1 MPTKRHNT
9 SPAHLEVWK
18 FGGASLADAAA
29 IERAA
34 ALIASHE
41 GPLVVVASA
50 LAGVTD
56 LLLNGAGRA
65 SAGTADA
72 AAAVASTF
80 LQRHRQAVKALLP
93 SGRKRRALLA
103 RIDEAARQYRDLC
116 SAVSV
121 LGHLEPRTMDLLVS
135 RGERMSAAVLAETLA
150 THRRRAMYVDAT
162 DFVATDGQH
171 GGAAPDLPRT
181 ASGARRALRPL
192 LQRGITPVVPGYV
205 GRAPDGSVATLG
217 RGGSDLTA
225 TLLARSLGARQ
236 VVLWKDVPGIL
247 TADPRLVPDARLLSR
262 LHHREAAEVAH
273 YGAKVLH
280 PRALIPIAG
289 TRIGLHVRSFLDPT
303 SPGTEVSAQRAIEG
317 YPVKALAIVHGQAI
331 VTVAGKGMVGVHG
344 IAARTFTAV
353 DAERLSVSTIFQAS
367 SESSIGFT
375 VPESEAARGV
385 QAVRAA
391 FKDELASGV
400 IDNVSARPGIAVVA
414 VVGEGMAGAPGIAA
428 RVFSALAARSINVVA
443 IAQGSSERN
452 ISFAVN
458 AGDAPEAVRAVHD
471 AFQLSKIGGGRPLAA
486 PRTDVVLLGFGN
498 VGRALADHI
507 AAASADSGVKVVGL
521 MDRSGYIFE
530 PRGLSRRRLSALT
543 REKYEGA
550 LIASLG
556 GRRASAHEALA
567 TIASHAVSRPVIVD
581 VTSGETADLLHTAL
595 GQGFDVVLANKKPL
609 THSWASYERLM
620 AACTPGGPRLKYEAT
635 VGAGLPIIDTYYK
648 LVESGDRVLR
658 IEGCVSGTLMHIAS
672 AVSAGRPFSEAV
684 REAVERGY
692 AEPDPRDDLSGADAG
707 RKALI
712 LARLLGYHGPAAKP
726 DDLVPRSMKGL
737 TPAQFMKRL
746 PELDREW
753 AARTDREAR
762 RGRVLRYVVIAT
774 PKSVSA
780 RLIAVDKSSP
790 IGALTGTR
798 NLVAFT
804 TKRYRT
810 EPLVISGPGA
820 GAAVTAAGILNDILS
835 LAPR

>member
-1 MPTKRHNT
+1 MPRKNRQ
-9 SPAHLEVWK
+9 SPAAGLEIWK

-34 ALIASHE
+34 ALIASHD

-50 LAGVTD
+50 LAGITD
-56 LLLNGAGRA
+56 LLLAGAQRA
-65 SAGTADA
+65 AAGNDA
-72 AAAVASTF
+72 AAPASAF

-93 SGRKRRALLA
+93 SGRRRRALLA

-116 SAVSV
+116 AAVSV

-135 RGERMSAAVLAETLA
+135 RGERMSAALLAEALSA
-150 THRRRAMYVDAT
+150 HRRRAVYVDAT
-162 DFVATDGQH
+162 DFIATDGQH
-171 GGAAPDLPRT
+171 GGAAPDLPQT
-181 ASGARRALRPL
+181 ARRARRVLRPL
-192 LQRGITPVVPGYV
+192 TQRRTVPVVPGYI

-247 TADPRLVPDARLLSR
+247 TADPRLVPDARLLPR

-289 TRIGLHVRSFLDPT
+289 TRVVLHVRSFLDPT
-303 SPGTEVSAQRAIEG
+303 SPGTEVSAQRPLEG
-317 YPVKALAIVHGQAI
+317 YPVKAIAIVHGQAI

-375 VPESEAARGV
+375 IPESEAARGV
-385 QAVRAA
+385 RAVRAA

-414 VVGEGMAGAPGIAA
+414 VVGDGMAGAPGIAA

-458 AGDAPEAVRAVHD
+458 AGEAPEAVRAVHA
-471 AFQLSKIGGGRPLAA
+471 AFQLSKIGGGRPVAA

-507 AAASADSGVKVVGL
+507 AAASVDSGVKVVGL

-530 PRGLSRRRLSALT
+530 PRGLSRRRLTTVT

-609 THSWASYERLM
+609 TQSWTSYQRLM
-620 AACTPGGPRLKYEAT
+620 SACTPGGPRLKYEAT
-635 VGAGLPIIDTYYK
+635 VGAGLPIIDTHYK
-648 LVESGDRVLR
+648 LIETGDRVLR
-658 IEGCVSGTLMHIAS
+658 IEGCVSGTLMYIAS
-672 AVSAGRPFSEAV
+672 AVSSGRPFSDAV
-684 REAVERGY
+684 REAVERGF
-692 AEPDPRDDLSGADAG
+692 AEPDPRDDLSGADAA

-712 LARLLGYHGPAAKP
+712 LARLLGYRGASPKP
-726 DDLVPRSMKGL
+726 DDLVPRSLRGIPL
-737 TPAQFMKRL
+737 PQFMKKL
-746 PELDREW
+746 PGLDAEW
-753 AARTDREAR
+753 AVRTEREAG
-762 RGRVLRYVVIAT
+762 RGRVLRYVVTAT

-780 RLIAVDKSSP
+780 RLVAVEASSP
-790 IGALTGTR
+790 IGALMGTR

-804 TKRYRT
+804 TKRYRA
-810 EPLVISGPGA
+810 EPLGISGPGA
-820 GAAVTAAGILNDILS
+820 GAAVTAAGILNDIYS
-835 LAPR
+835 LAAR

>member
-1 MPTKRHNT
+1 MK
-9 SPAHLEVWK
+9 ADLQVWK
-18 FGGASLADAAA
+18 FGGASLADASA

-34 ALIASHE
+34 ALIAAHD
-41 GPLVVVASA
+41 GPLVIVASA
-50 LAGVTD
+50 LAGITD
-56 LLLNGAGRA
+56 LLIGGAQHAAADTSTRAAGQA
-65 SAGTADA
+65 SAL
-72 AAAVASTF
+72 

-93 SGRKRRALLA
+93 SGKRRRALLA
-103 RIDEAARQYRDLC
+103 RVDEAAREYRDLC
-116 SAVSV
+116 AAVAV
-121 LGHLEPRTMDLLVS
+121 LGHLEPRTLDLLVA
-135 RGERMSAAVLAETLA
+135 RGERMSAALLAEA
-150 THRRRAMYVDAT
+150 VSQAGRRAVYVDAT
-162 DFVATDGQH
+162 EFVATDGQH
-171 GGAAPDLPRT
+171 GGAAPDLART
-181 ASGARRALRPL
+181 KRAARRILQPL
-192 LQRGITPVVPGYV
+192 LSRRTIAVVPGFI
-205 GRAPDGSVATLG
+205 GRSPDGSVATLG

-225 TLLARSLGARQ
+225 TLLGRSLGARQ

-247 TADPRLVPDARLLSR
+247 TADPRLVPDARLLPR

-289 TRIGLHVRSFLDPT
+289 TRIILQVRSFLDPS
-303 SPGTEVSAQRAIEG
+303 SPGTEVSAQRALEE

-331 VTVAGKGMVGVHG
+331 ITVAGKGMVGVHG

-375 VPESEAARGV
+375 VPEAEAARGV
-385 QAVRAA
+385 RAVRAA
-391 FKDELASGV
+391 FRDELASGV
-400 IDNVSARPGIAVVA
+400 IDNVNARPGIAVVA
-414 VVGEGMAGAPGIAA
+414 VVGDGMAGAPGIAA
-428 RVFSALAARSINVVA
+428 RVFSALSARSINVVA

-452 ISFAVN
+452 ISFAIN
-458 AGDAPEAVRAVHD
+458 AEDAAEAARAVHA
-471 AFQLSKIGGGRPLAA
+471 AFQLSKIGGGRPVTA

-507 AAASADSGVKVVGL
+507 AAATSDSGVKVVGL

-530 PRGLSRRRLSALT
+530 PRGLSRRRLSTLT
-543 REKYEGA
+543 REKDEGG

-556 GRRASAHEALA
+556 GRRASAQEALT

-581 VTSGETADLLHTAL
+581 VTSGETADLLYTAL

-609 THSWASYERLM
+609 THAWAGYERLM
-620 AACTPGGPRLKYEAT
+620 SACKPGGPRLKYEAT
-635 VGAGLPIIDTYYK
+635 VGAGLPIIDTYQK
-648 LVESGDRVLR
+648 LIETGDRVLK

-712 LARLLGYHGPAAKP
+712 LARLLGYRGPAPKP
-726 DDLVPRSMKGL
+726 DDLVPRSLKGL
-737 TPAQFMKRL
+737 ASAQFMKRL
-746 PELDREW
+746 PEFDKKW
-753 AARTDREAR
+753 AARTESEAR
-762 RGRVLRYVVIAT
+762 RGRVLRYVVSAT
-774 PKSVSA
+774 AKSVSA
-780 RLIAVDKSSP
+780 RLVAVAADSP

-804 TKRYRT
+804 TRRYRT
-810 EPLVISGPGA
+810 EPLVVSGPGA

>member
-1 MPTKRHNT
+1 MKHT
-9 SPAHLEVWK
+9 LEVWK

-29 IERAA
+29 IQRAA
-34 ALIASHE
+34 ALIAAHD
-41 GPLVVVASA
+41 GPLVIVASA
-50 LAGVTD
+50 LAGITD
-56 LLLNGAGRA
+56 LLIGGAQHSA
-65 SAGTADA
+65 SHPSTPA
-72 AAAVASTF
+72 AAQASTL
-80 LQRHRQAVKALLP
+80 LQRHRQAVKTLLP
-93 SGRKRRALLA
+93 PGKRRRALLA
-103 RIDEAARQYRDLC
+103 RIDEAAREYRDLC
-116 SAVSV
+116 AAVAV
-121 LGHLEPRTMDLLVS
+121 LGHLEARTLDLLVA
-135 RGERMSAAVLAETLA
+135 RGERLSAALLAEA
-150 THRRRAMYVDAT
+150 VVQAGRRAVFVDAT
-162 DFVATDGQH
+162 EFVATDGQH
-171 GGAAPDLPRT
+171 GGAAPDLQRT
-181 ASGARRALRPL
+181 KRAARRVLGPL
-192 LQRGITPVVPGYV
+192 MTRRTIPIVPGFI

-225 TLLARSLGARQ
+225 TLLGRSLGGRK

-247 TADPRLVPDARLLSR
+247 TADPRLVPDARLLPR

-289 TRIGLHVRSFLDPT
+289 TRIILHVRSFLDPL
-303 SPGTEVSAQRAIEG
+303 SPGTEVSAQRALEE

-375 VPESEAARGV
+375 VPEAEAARGV
-385 QAVRAA
+385 RAVRAA
-391 FKDELASGV
+391 FKEELASGV

-414 VVGEGMAGAPGIAA
+414 VVGDGMAGAPGIAA

-452 ISFAVN
+452 ISFAID
-458 AGDAPEAVRAVHD
+458 AGDAAEAARAVHA

-530 PRGLSRRRLSALT
+530 PRGLSRRRLTTLT

-550 LIASLG
+550 LIASPG
-556 GRRASAHEALA
+556 GRRASAHEALT

-581 VTSGETADLLHTAL
+581 VTSGETADLLYTAL

-609 THSWASYERLM
+609 THAWAGYERLM
-620 AACTPGGPRLKYEAT
+620 SACRPGGPRLKYEAT
-635 VGAGLPIIDTYYK
+635 VGAGLPIIDTHQK
-648 LVESGDRVLR
+648 LIESGDRVLR

-684 REAVERGY
+684 REAVDRGY

-712 LARLLGYHGPAAKP
+712 LARLLGYRGPAPKP
-726 DDLVPRSMKGL
+726 DDLVPRAMKGL
-737 TPAQFMKRL
+737 SSAQFLKRL
-746 PELDREW
+746 PELDQYW
-753 AARTDREAR
+753 ASRTEAEAR
-762 RGRVLRYVVIAT
+762 RGRVLRYVVTAT
-774 PKSVSA
+774 AKSVSA
-780 RLIAVDKSSP
+780 RLVAVESDSP

-804 TKRYRT
+804 TRRYRT

>member
-1 MPTKRHNT
+1 MPSKNKRR
-9 SPAHLEVWK
+9 PPPLQVWK

-29 IERAA
+29 IDRAA
-34 ALIASHE
+34 ALIASHD

-50 LAGVTD
+50 LAGITD
-56 LLLNGAGRA
+56 LLLGGAQEA
-65 SAGTADA
+65 AAGTADA
-72 AAAVASTF
+72 GAARAATF
-80 LQRHRQAVKALLP
+80 LQRHRQAVKALVP
-93 SGRKRRALLA
+93 SGTKRRRLLA
-103 RIDEAARQYRDLC
+103 RIEEAAKQYRDLC
-116 SAVSV
+116 GAVAV
-121 LGHLEPRTMDLLVS
+121 LGHLEPRTTDLLVS
-135 RGERMSAAVLAETLA
+135 RGERMSAALLAEALA
-150 THRRRAMYVDAT
+150 GHRRRAAYVDAT
-162 DFVATDGQH
+162 EVVVTDGQH
-171 GGAAPDLPRT
+171 GGAAADLPATTR
-181 ASGARRALRPL
+181 SARRLLTPL
-192 LQRGITPVVPGYV
+192 VQRRVVPVVPGYI

-225 TLLARSLGARQ
+225 TLLARALGAGQ

-247 TADPRLVPDARLLSR
+247 TADPRVVPDARLLSR

-289 TRIGLHVRSFLDPT
+289 TRVVLHVRSFLDPT
-303 SPGTEVSAQRAIEG
+303 SPGTEVSAQRPLEG
-317 YPVKALAIVHGQAI
+317 YPVKAIAIVHGQAI

-375 VPESEAARGV
+375 IPESEAARGV
-385 QAVRAA
+385 RAVRAA

-414 VVGEGMAGAPGIAA
+414 VVGDGMAGAPGIAA

-452 ISFAVN
+452 ISFAID
-458 AGDAPEAVRAVHD
+458 AGEAPEAVRAVHR

-530 PRGLSRRRLSALT
+530 PRGLSRRRLTTLT

-550 LIASLG
+550 FIAALG
-556 GRRASAHEALA
+556 GRRASAQDALA
-567 TIASHAVSRPVIVD
+567 TITSHAVSRPVIVD
-581 VTSGETADLLHTAL
+581 GTSGETADLLHTAL

-609 THSWASYERLM
+609 THSWSSYEGLM
-620 AACTPGGPRLKYEAT
+620 SACTPGGPRLKYEAT

-648 LVESGDRVLR
+648 LIETGDRVLR

-712 LARLLGYHGPAAKP
+712 LARLLGYRGPAPKP

-737 TPAQFMKRL
+737 SPEQFMKRM
-746 PELDREW
+746 PELDAEW
-753 AARTDREAR
+753 AARTEREAR
-762 RGRVLRYVVIAT
+762 RGRVLRYVVAAT

-780 RLIAVDKSSP
+780 RLVAVEASSP

-804 TKRYRT
+804 TKRYHT
-810 EPLVISGPGA
+810 EPLVVSGPGA
-820 GAAVTAAGILNDILS
+820 GAEVTAAGILNDIYS

>member
-1 MPTKRHNT
+1 MKNE
-9 SPAHLEVWK
+9 LEVWK
-18 FGGASLADAAA
+18 FGGASLADAGA
-29 IERAA
+29 IQRAA
-34 ALIASHE
+34 ALIVAHD

-50 LAGVTD
+50 LAGITD
-56 LLLNGAGRA
+56 LLIGGAQQSAADASSHAAAQA
-65 SAGTADA
+65 SA
-72 AAAVASTF
+72 
-80 LQRHRQAVKALLP
+80 LLLRHRQAVKTLLP
-93 SGRKRRALLA
+93 PGKRRRALLA
-103 RIDEAARQYRDLC
+103 RIDEAAREYRDLC
-116 SAVSV
+116 AAVAV
-121 LGHLEPRTMDLLVS
+121 LGHLEPRTLDLLVA
-135 RGERMSAAVLAETLA
+135 RGERMSAALLAEA
-150 THRRRAMYVDAT
+150 VSQSRRRAVCVDAT
-162 DFVATDGQH
+162 ELVATDGQH
-171 GGAAPDLPRT
+171 GGAAPDLART
-181 ASGARRALRPL
+181 KRAARRTLVPL
-192 LQRGITPVVPGYV
+192 IARRTIPVVPGYI
-205 GRAPDGSVATLG
+205 GRSPDGSVATLG

-225 TLLARSLGARQ
+225 TLLGRSLGARQ

-247 TADPRLVPDARLLSR
+247 TADPRLVPDARLLPR

-289 TRIGLHVRSFLDPT
+289 TRIVLHVRSFLDPS
-303 SPGTEVSAQRAIEG
+303 SPGTEVSAQRALEE

-344 IAARTFTAV
+344 IAARTFAAV
-353 DAERLSVSTIFQAS
+353 DTERLSVSTIFQAS

-375 VPESEAARGV
+375 VPEAEAARGV
-385 QAVRAA
+385 RAVRTA
-391 FKDELASGV
+391 FKEELASGV

-414 VVGEGMAGAPGIAA
+414 VVGDGMAGAPGIAA

-452 ISFAVN
+452 ISFAIN
-458 AGDAPEAVRAVHD
+458 AGDAPEAARAVHA
-471 AFQLSKIGGGRPLAA
+471 AFQLSKIGGGRPLTA

-530 PRGLSRRRLSALT
+530 PRGLSRRRLTTLT
-543 REKYEGA
+543 REKDEGA
-550 LIASLG
+550 LISSLG
-556 GRRASAHEALA
+556 GRRASAQEAFT

-581 VTSGETADLLHTAL
+581 VTSDETADLLYTAL

-609 THSWASYERLM
+609 THSWVGYERLM
-620 AACTPGGPRLKYEAT
+620 AACKPGGPRLKYEAT

-648 LVESGDRVLR
+648 LIESGDRVLK

-712 LARLLGYHGPAAKP
+712 LARLLGYRGPAPKP

-737 TPAQFMKRL
+737 SSAQFIKRL
-746 PELDREW
+746 PVLDKQW
-753 AARTDREAR
+753 ASRTENEAR
-762 RGRVLRYVVIAT
+762 RGRVLRYVVTAT
-774 PKSVSA
+774 AKSVSA
-780 RLIAVDKSSP
+780 RLVAVDADSP

-804 TKRYRT
+804 TRRYRV

>member
-1 MPTKRHNT
+1 MPKKSRNA
-9 SPAHLEVWK
+9 SSALEVWK
-18 FGGASLADAAA
+18 FGGASLADAAG

-34 ALIASHE
+34 ALIASHD

-50 LAGVTD
+50 LAGITD
-56 LLLNGAGRA
+56 LLLAGAQRAAAGNDAAGPA
-65 SAGTADA
+65 SA
-72 AAAVASTF
+72 F

-93 SGRKRRALLA
+93 SGRRRRALLA

-116 SAVSV
+116 AAVSV
-121 LGHLEPRTMDLLVS
+121 LGHLESRTTDLLVS
-135 RGERMSAAVLAETLA
+135 RGERMSAALLAEALSA
-150 THRRRAMYVDAT
+150 HRRRAVYVDAT
-162 DFVATDGQH
+162 DFIATDGQH
-171 GGAAPDLPRT
+171 GGAAPDLPQT
-181 ASGARRALRPL
+181 ARRARRVLRPL
-192 LQRGITPVVPGYV
+192 TQRRTVPVVPGYI

-217 RGGSDLTA
+217 GGGSDLTA

-247 TADPRLVPDARLLSR
+247 TADPRLVPDARLLPH

-289 TRIGLHVRSFLDPT
+289 TRIVLRVRSFLNPA

-375 VPESEAARGV
+375 IPEHEASRGV

-400 IDNVSARPGIAVVA
+400 VDNVSARPGIAVVA
-414 VVGEGMAGAPGIAA
+414 VVGDGMAGAPGIAA

-458 AGDAPEAVRAVHD
+458 AGEAPEAVRAVHA
-471 AFQLSKIGGGRPLAA
+471 AFQLSKIGGGRPVAA

-530 PRGLSRRRLSALT
+530 PRGLSRRRLTTVT

-581 VTSGETADLLHTAL
+581 VTSGDTADLLHTAL

-609 THSWASYERLM
+609 TQSWTSYERLM
-620 AACTPGGPRLKYEAT
+620 SACMPGGPRLKYEAT
-635 VGAGLPIIDTYYK
+635 VGAGLPIIDTHYK
-648 LVESGDRVLR
+648 LIETGDRVLR

-672 AVSAGRPFSEAV
+672 AVSAGRPFSDAV

-712 LARLLGYHGPAAKP
+712 LARLLGYRGPAPKP

-737 TPAQFMKRL
+737 SPEQFMKRM
-746 PELDREW
+746 PELDAEW
-753 AARTDREAR
+753 AARTEREAR
-762 RGRVLRYVVIAT
+762 RGRVLRYVVAAT

-780 RLIAVDKSSP
+780 RLVAVEASSP

-804 TKRYRT
+804 TKRYHT
-810 EPLVISGPGA
+810 EPLVVSGPGA
-820 GAAVTAAGILNDILS
+820 GAEVTAAGILNDIYS